1 MQFVSRGN
9 EFDSGG
15 HGVHCLRGG
24 QVCSGERLA
33 HMQNLCDRLVHHRHD
48 RMFGVPCRQCM
59 RRGFRVAAVMGRA
72 GSQQPSEGDTQ
83 SQRSWST
90 FDDTGS
96 GAGVPMQTNPMA
108 STRESDLSRRASAIY
123 AATEPARDTRTV
135 STIEKPQKAEL

>member
-1 MQFVSRGN
+1 
-9 EFDSGG
+9 
-15 HGVHCLRGG
+15 
-24 QVCSGERLA
+24 
-33 HMQNLCDRLVHHRHD
+33 
-48 RMFGVPCRQCM
+48 
-59 RRGFRVAAVMGRA
+59 MGRA

-96 GAGVPMQTNPMA
+96 DAGVPMQTNPMA
-108 STRESDLSRRASAIY
+108 SARESDLSRRAREIY